1 MGYND
6 EIRWNAQFMLMTM
19 AGYFVI
25 ALPSTFLEARV
36 LNHKLEGPSQ
46 EKREA
51 TGETLWSFI
60 ALVFCFVEFTVYL
73 YYEFKRSGEADSSV
87 DDKIATT
94 HVSAIKQGNFTLRAV
109 LAQFR
114 ESGSAMT
121 VQQAMKSPE
130 ALDNIRRFCK
140 VLAPFFAMYDVNG
153 DNRIDLDEFRMIL
166 VDIGGNMP
174 KETATKM
181 FLSADVDN
189 SNYISFEE
197 FVACLMSYAYDE
209 SNDLQGDRRK
219 RMPDPNRY
227 FKAMDEEEGE
237 DEEEEEDDEEDIPED
252 LADLE
257 PEEQQRVI
265 KRRAAYTM
273 GAGTVLVLLF
283 ADPMVD
289 IMNEMGKRVHLSAF
303 YISFVLAPIAS
314 NASELV
320 AAYNYAQKRTIKSM
334 TTSLSTLE
342 GAGVMNNTFTF
353 AMLLVIMCIKG
364 VYWDFNAEI
373 IVVVIVETLIGL
385 PMLLNKKRQLLLR
398 DAVISTSYYP
408 LTLILVAFLNYKLNL
423 D

>member
-1 MGYND
+1 MG
-6 EIRWNAQFMLMTM
+6 
-19 AGYFVI
+19 
-25 ALPSTFLEARV
+25 
-36 LNHKLEGPSQ
+36 
-46 EKREA
+46 
-51 TGETLWSFI
+51 
-60 ALVFCFVEFTVYL
+60 
-73 YYEFKRSGEADSSV
+73 
-87 DDKIATT
+87 
-94 HVSAIKQGNFTLRAV
+94 
-109 LAQFR
+109 
-114 ESGSAMT
+114 
-121 VQQAMKSPE
+121 
-130 ALDNIRRFCK
+130 
-140 VLAPFFAMYDVNG
+140 
-153 DNRIDLDEFRMIL
+153 
-166 VDIGGNMP
+166 
-174 KETATKM
+174 
-181 FLSADVDN
+181 
-189 SNYISFEE
+189 
-197 FVACLMSYAYDE
+197 
-209 SNDLQGDRRK
+209 
-219 RMPDPNRY
+219 
-227 FKAMDEEEGE
+227 
-237 DEEEEEDDEEDIPED
+237 EDDEEDIPED

-353 AMLLVIMCIKG
+353 AMLLVIMCMKG

-373 IVVVIVETLIGL
+373 IVVVLVECLTGL
-385 PMLLNKKRQLLLR
+385 PMLFNKQRKLLLR